1 MSRVSART
9 LDFFDRTVI
18 EKIIEKYG
26 LDEKEALR
34 RFIKSKTYKI
44 LTRPELAFDKGSPL
58 IVFELWE
65 CEQITGDPENS
76 LYIRAEY

>member
-1 MSRVSART
+1 MNRVSART

-34 RFIKSKTYKI
+34 RFIKSKTYKVV
-44 LTRPELAFDKGSPL
+44 S
-58 IVFELWE
+58 
-65 CEQITGDPENS
+65 
-76 LYIRAEY
+76 

>member
-9 LDFFDRTVI
+9 LDFFDRTI
-18 EKIIEKYG
+18 IGKFIEKYG

-44 LTRPELAFDKGSPL
+44 LTQPELAFDKGSPL

>member
-1 MSRVSART
+1 MNRVSART
-9 LDFFDRTVI
+9 LDFFDRTI
-18 EKIIEKYG
+18 IGKIIEKYG

-44 LTRPELAFDKGSPL
+44 LTQPELAFDKGSPL

>member
-9 LDFFDRTVI
+9 LDFFDRTI
-18 EKIIEKYG
+18 IGKIIEKYG

-44 LTRPELAFDKGSPL
+44 LTQPELAFDKGSPL
-58 IVFELWE
+58 IVFEQWE
-65 CEQITGDPENS
+65 CEQIKGDPEKS
-76 LYIRAEY
+76 LYLRAEY

>member
-9 LDFFDRTVI
+9 LDFFDRTMI
-18 EKIIEKYG
+18 GKIIEKYG

-44 LTRPELAFDKGSPL
+44 LTHPELAFDKGSPL

>member
-1 MSRVSART
+1 MNRVSART

-44 LTRPELAFDKGSPL
+44 LTKPELAFDKGSPL

-65 CEQITGDPENS
+65 CEQITGDPANS
-76 LYIRAEY
+76 LYVRAEY

>member
-44 LTRPELAFDKGSPL
+44 LTQPELAFDKGSPL

>member
-9 LDFFDRTVI
+9 LDFFDRTI
-18 EKIIEKYG
+18 IGKIIEKYG

-44 LTRPELAFDKGSPL
+44 LNKPELAFDKGSPL

>member
-18 EKIIEKYG
+18 GKIIEKYG

-44 LTRPELAFDKGSPL
+44 LNKPELAFDKGSPL

-65 CEQITGDPENS
+65 CEQITGEPTNS
-76 LYIRAEY
+76 LYVRAEY

>member
-1 MSRVSART
+1 MNRVSART

-44 LTRPELAFDKGSPL
+44 LTQPELAFDKGSPL

>member
-1 MSRVSART
+1 MNRVSART

-18 EKIIEKYG
+18 GKIIEKYG

-44 LTRPELAFDKGSPL
+44 LTTPELAFDKGSPL

-65 CEQITGDPENS
+65 CEQITGDPANS
-76 LYIRAEY
+76 LYVRAEY

>member
-18 EKIIEKYG
+18 GKIIEKYG